1 MGYNTGMK
9 IFKYSFTKFMTVAIY
24 VGIALA
30 AVAAGV
36 NTYFVITEGIAS
48 AANPLYPVL
57 QYSLLY
63 LVAALAVILLV
74 SLLISSY
81 YSIDEKYFRTSFG
94 IIKSKYEIA
103 KIESIVLDR
112 TTNKLSVY
120 FDENTFIV
128 IVVREEWYEKFISE
142 LLKVNPNVEYSI
154 LSKDNDSDEKK
165 S

>member
-1 MGYNTGMK
+1 
-9 IFKYSFTKFMTVAIY
+9 MTAAIY
-24 VGIALA
+24 VGIVLA

-36 NTYFVITEGIAS
+36 NTYFVITEGISS
-48 AANPLYPVL
+48 AANPLYPIL

-63 LVAALAVILLV
+63 LVAVLAAVLLI

-94 IIKSKYEIA
+94 IIKSKYEIS
-103 KIESIVLDR
+103 KIESVVLDR

-128 IVVREEWYEKFISE
+128 ISVREEWYEKFVSE
-142 LLKVNPNVEYSI
+142 LLRVNPHIEYSI
-154 LSKDNDSDEKK
+154 LSKENDSDEKK

>member
-1 MGYNTGMK
+1 
-9 IFKYSFTKFMTVAIY
+9 MTVAIY

-63 LVAALAVILLV
+63 LVAALTVILLV